1 MNQERIRALAEQA
14 TIRVN
19 NPLLNSNGEVVCDQW
34 EQGVSL
40 SLFAELIIRECA
52 QLARD
57 TDLEDVE
64 GGDGEVLRAAQ
75 RQILEHFGVDK

>member
-1 MNQERIRALAEQA
+1 MNQERIRALVEQA

-52 QLARD
+52 KLADEPTSRPY
-57 TDLEDVE
+57 ESY
-64 GGDGEVLRAAQ
+64 GEK
-75 RQILEHFGVDK
+75 IKKHFEFD